1 MTQITQL
8 TNDSQSNAKGQL
20 WLRGV
25 VGPLVMFGLLFL
37 SAGRWDYWQGWL
49 YIGISVVLL
58 LLMATWL
65 SPQAALIEERLR
77 PGAGMKTWDK
87 VYFAI
92 STPMYVI
99 CLVVAGV
106 DVGRFGWTGTLPL
119 WVYGLSVLLYLLGQG
134 LFLWARYI
142 NHYFSSVVRIQLD
155 RGQTV
160 CREGPYRYVRHPG
173 YVGGIL
179 FALAMPLLLG
189 SLWALI
195 PQMIAAGL
203 LVWRTALEDRTLQ
216 AELPGYVDYM
226 HATRYRLMPGLW

>member
-1 MTQITQL
+1 MTQATQASKHSPSRS
-8 TNDSQSNAKGQL
+8 TGQL

-25 VGPLVMFGLLFL
+25 VGPLIMFGLLFL
-37 SAGRWDYWQGWL
+37 SAGRLDYWQGWL
-49 YIGISVVLL
+49 YVGINIGIL

-65 SPQAALIEERLR
+65 SPQAELIEERLH

-87 VYFAI
+87 LYFAI

-99 CLVVAGV
+99 CLVIAGL
-106 DVGRFGWTGTLPL
+106 DVGRFGWTGALAL

-134 LFLWARYI
+134 IFLWARYS
-142 NHYFSSVVRIQLD
+142 NQYFSSVVRIQLD

-179 FALAMPLLLG
+179 FALTMPLMLG
-189 SLWALI
+189 SLWALL

-216 AELPGYVDYM
+216 MELPGYVDYTQ
-226 HATRYRLMPGLW
+226 ATRSRLIPGLW

>member
-1 MTQITQL
+1 MAQATQL
-8 TNDSQSNAKGQL
+8 TNKSTTKRQL

-49 YIGISVVLL
+49 YVGINVVIL

-65 SPQAALIEERLR
+65 SPQAELIEERLH
-77 PGAGMKTWDK
+77 PGAGMKKWDK

-92 STPMYVI
+92 STPMYVL
-99 CLVVAGV
+99 CLVVAGL
-106 DVGRFGWTGTLPL
+106 DVGRFGWTGALAP
-119 WVYGLSVLLYLLGQG
+119 WVYALSYLLYLLGQG
-134 LFLWARYI
+134 IFLWARYV
-142 NHYFSSVVRIQLD
+142 NQYFSSVVRIQLD

-160 CREGPYRYVRHPG
+160 CRAGPYRYVRHPG

-189 SLWALI
+189 SIWALL
-195 PQMIAAGL
+195 PQIVAAGL
-203 LVWRTALEDRTLQ
+203 LVWRTALEDRTLR
-216 AELPGYVDYM
+216 AELPGYTDYAN
-226 HATRYRLMPGLW
+226 ATRYRLLPGLW

>member
-1 MTQITQL
+1 MAQATQL
-8 TNDSQSNAKGQL
+8 TNKSTTKRQL

-49 YIGISVVLL
+49 YIGISVVIL
-58 LLMATWL
+58 LLMAVWL
-65 SPQAALIEERLR
+65 SPQAELIEERLH
-77 PGAGMKTWDK
+77 PGAGMKEWDK

-92 STPMYVI
+92 STPMYVL
-99 CLVVAGV
+99 CLVVAGL
-106 DVGRFGWTGTLPL
+106 DVGRFGWTGALAP
-119 WVYGLSVLLYLLGQG
+119 WVYALSYLLYLLGQG
-134 LFLWARYI
+134 IFLWARYV

-160 CREGPYRYVRHPG
+160 CRAGPYRYVRHPG
-173 YVGGIL
+173 YIGGIL

-189 SLWALI
+189 SIWALL
-195 PQMIAAGL
+195 PQIVAAGL

-216 AELPGYVDYM
+216 AELPGYVDYVN
-226 HATRYRLMPGLW
+226 ATRYRLLPGLW